1 MPLTDTRI
9 RNVKPTEKAFKL
21 EFFHQSPQLMKK
33 LSFPYQ
39 SGRSVRQF
47 GLSNGSSRFCPTYCN
62 AMGFYSRG
70 RKRNDQGR

>member
-1 MPLTDTRI
+1 MPFTDTRI

-47 GLSNGSSRFCPTYCN
+47 GLSNGSVSVLPDLLQCN
-62 AMGFYSRG
+62 GVL
-70 RKRNDQGR
+70 